1 MSIDLFLL
9 DEPRYCKCGC
19 GELLNHGAA
28 REGRPSNYINE
39 QHRNREKKRR
49 ARGRARAMK
58 PITFTSIN
66 AGEPC
71 MLYNR
76 ITGSLDGPFI
86 YLGNSKTGAS
96 MITDTSRAIIA
107 EIPVMDRTHLIA
119 AARPGLPVP

>member
-1 MSIDLFLL
+1 MITNLVETDG
-9 DEPRYCKCGC
+9 PRYCKCGC
-19 GELLNHGAA
+19 GERLDKELA
-28 REGRPSNYINE
+28 REGRPSDYINDR
-39 QHRNREKKRR
+39 HRKRAERHR

-86 YLGNSKTGAS
+86 YLGNSKTGAP